1 MTSSSSSSSPSA
13 SANVQYLKSLDAVRQ
28 RSASVYELGQQGR
41 LQHFALD
48 ETKIVDVAEF
58 VISLI
63 TRDHGTIDSVPTHGR
78 WRSYCVTI
86 DNQQRDLISEHV
98 AQWRATDVS
107 QWECARRIIDLFVVS
122 VLIDAG
128 AGSQWKY
135 QDKQLGILTRTE
147 GLGMAALRMFESGVF
162 SSSPTNKFQADAP
175 ALTRLVDQQ
184 LLDGFQVSEENPL
197 LGGSNRAGLLRRLGM
212 ALNQQNRYFGGRCA
226 CKTHPPR
233 PGFMLD
239 YLAGCAETPQTVGI
253 DDLWEVI
260 IEGFAPVWPASRTQL
275 DGVSLGDVWPCG
287 VLNTNTNDQNNSS
300 ADALVPFHKLSQWLT
315 WSLLEVIV
323 RLGGFTVKDTH
334 KLTGLPEY
342 RNGGLF
348 VDMQVL
354 KLDGKDQIRGL
365 AHPQA
370 KKVPLFDGSDPVIV
384 EWRALTVALL
394 DRVAEII
401 KQKCCALGDVPDM
414 FLGRVLE
421 GGTWKAGREMAA
433 ELRSDTKDPPI
444 NIVSDGTLF

>member
-1 MTSSSSSSSPSA
+1 MTSPSTRPVSSSDS
-13 SANVQYLKSLDAVRQ
+13 VRFLRSLDAVRQ
-28 RSASVYELGQQGR
+28 RSEAVYALGQQGR

-48 ETKIVDVAEF
+48 ESKIVNVAEY

-63 TRDHGTIDSVPTHGR
+63 ARDHGSIDSVPTHGR

-86 DNQQRDLISEHV
+86 AGEQRDLVSEHV
-98 AQWRATDVS
+98 ARWRAAGINER
-107 QWECARRIIDLFVVS
+107 ECARRIIDLFVVS

-135 QDKQLGILTRTE
+135 QDKEAGTLTRTE
-147 GLGMAALRMFESGVF
+147 GLGMAALRMFENGAF
-162 SSSPTNKFQADAP
+162 SSSADNPFQADAP
-175 ALTRLVDQQ
+175 ALVNLTDE
-184 LLDGFQVSEENPL
+184 LLLKGFQVSEDNPL
-197 LGGSNRAGLLRRLGM
+197 LGASNRAELLRRLGA
-212 ALNQQNRYFGGRCA
+212 ALVQQTRFFGDKSKA
-226 CKTHPPR
+226 DSPR

-239 YLAGCAETPQTVGI
+239 YLANCADKETVGI

-260 IEGFAPVWPASRTQL
+260 VEGFAPVWPASRTQL
-275 DGVSLGDVWPCG
+275 DGVSLGDVWPCTT
-287 VLNTNTNDQNNSS
+287 LAKQARDQNS
-300 ADALVPFHKLSQWLT
+300 DIECLVPFHKLSQWLT

-323 RLGGFTVKDTH
+323 RLGRLTVADTS

-348 VDMQVL
+348 VDMDVL
-354 KLDGKDQIRGL
+354 ALNEIDRIRGL
-365 AHPQA
+365 AHPEARQ
-370 KKVPLFDGSDPVIV
+370 VPLFDGSDPVIV

-394 DRVAEII
+394 DRVADII
-401 KQKCCALGDVPDM
+401 KQKCCADGVVPDM

-433 ELRSDTKDPPI
+433 ELRCDTKDPPI

>member
-1 MTSSSSSSSPSA
+1 RST
-13 SANVQYLKSLDAVRQ
+13 AVY
-28 RSASVYELGQQGR
+28 VLGQQGR
-41 LQHFALD
+41 LRHFALD
-48 ETKIVDVAEF
+48 ESKIVDVAEF

-63 TRDHGTIDSVPTHGR
+63 TRDHGSVDAVPTHGR

-86 DNQQRDLISEHV
+86 DGKQRDLVSEHV
-98 AQWRATDVS
+98 AQWRAADVS

-135 QDKQLGILTRTE
+135 HDKEAGVLTRTE
-147 GLGMAALRMFESGVF
+147 GLGMAALRMFEDGAF
-162 SSSPTNKFQADAP
+162 SSSSDNPFQADAA
-175 ALTRLVDQQ
+175 ALLELTDEQ
-184 LLDGFQVSEENPL
+184 LLSGFQVSKENPL
-197 LGGSNRAGLLRRLGM
+197 LGGPNRAELLRRLGA
-212 ALNQQNRYFGGRCA
+212 ALSQQTRYFGGSCA
-226 CKTHPPR
+226 CKSHPSR

-239 YLAGCAETPQTVGI
+239 YLATCAQELKTVDI
-253 DDLWEVI
+253 DDLWEAI

-275 DGVSLGDVWPCG
+275 DGVSLGDVWPCST
-287 VLNTNTNDQNNSS
+287 LAAANSDIGDS
-300 ADALVPFHKLSQWLT
+300 ELAQDADFLVPFHKLSQWLT
-315 WSLLEVIV
+315 WSLLEVVV
-323 RLGGFTVKDTH
+323 RLGGFTVSGSS

-348 VDMQVL
+348 VDMGVL
-354 KLDGKDQIRGL
+354 TLSDSDRIRGL
-365 AHPQA
+365 SHPQA
-370 KKVPLFDGSDPVIV
+370 KEVPLFDGSDPVIV

-401 KQKCCALGDVPDM
+401 KQKCCAGGDVPDM

-421 GGTWKAGREMAA
+421 GGTWKAGREIAA
-433 ELRSDTKDPPI
+433 DLRSETKDPPI